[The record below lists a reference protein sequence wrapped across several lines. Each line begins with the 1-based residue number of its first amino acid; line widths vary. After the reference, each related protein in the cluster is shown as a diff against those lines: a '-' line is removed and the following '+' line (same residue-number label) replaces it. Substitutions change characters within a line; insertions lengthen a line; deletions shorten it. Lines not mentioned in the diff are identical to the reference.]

1 MSVAEA
7 VRRAMPIHLF
17 FAIVPEADE
26 VFVNG
31 GVLEN
36 YPVRLFDCAQYFAE
50 QNRPRHT
57 TNPKAYAEA
66 KRKKIENFF
75 D

>member
-1 MSVAEA
+1 MSAAEA

-17 FAIVPEADE
+17 LAIVPEADE
-26 VFVNG
+26 VFVNC

-50 QNRPRHT
+50 QNRPRYT

-66 KRKKIENFF
+66 KAEE

>member
-1 MSVAEA
+1 MSI
-7 VRRAMPIHLF
+7 PLF
-17 FAIVPEADE
+17 FAAVREDDG
-26 VFVNG
+26 VFVDG
-31 GVLEN
+31 SVQDN

-57 TNPKAYAEA
+57 TNPKAYAKA